1 VQERPSSEEDME
13 DAMSTIERR
22 RSGGLKT
29 LDRALMVAGV
39 VGGVLVVLWVF
50 ASLAHLV
57 VDVFKVAILVI
68 VVMVLV
74 RLVHLFT
81 RSRS

>member
-1 VQERPSSEEDME
+1 MARELSSEDTEDE
-13 DAMSTIERR
+13 MSTIERK

-68 VVMVLV
+68 VIAVIV
-74 RLVHLFT
+74 RLVHVMT
-81 RSRS
+81 RGRH